1 MESEPGQHSVGEP
14 STQSWVS
21 VLASELT
28 GDLPCVRCG
37 YNLRGLSI
45 REHCPECDAP
55 VRATIL
61 ALVDPKASE
70 FKPLRHPRRTGW
82 GMVLWSVAALLA
94 ALGAWV
100 IRLSELSLSW
110 LKVAWSPSWM
120 PVFVVGMTLLSG
132 VGATV
137 LLRPHAGLSVS
148 ARVRAMVGV
157 IAYGPLAWL
166 LWRLYIHVDAGV
178 VLPVF
183 GGAGASRER
192 VLTRLGIAL
201 TLGVVILGLRP
212 VARGL
217 AMRSVVVRTGKVD
230 RQSLLALLG
239 AVAISASGDVLHL
252 LGSGVRGPVSQ
263 ALTSMEMVLVAVG
276 SVLVTLGL
284 AGIVI
289 DCVRLRP
296 TLEAPGVGIADILDE
311 KPRRRS

>member
-1 MESEPGQHSVGEP
+1 MESETGQQHTGDGSP
-14 STQSWVS
+14 RAWAS

-61 ALVDPKASE
+61 ALVDPRASE
-70 FKPLRHPRRTGW
+70 LKPLRRPRLTGW
-82 GMVLWSVAALLA
+82 GLVLWSGAAVLA

-110 LKVAWSPSWM
+110 LSVAWSPSWA
-120 PVFVVGMTLLSG
+120 PVFVVGMTLLSC
-132 VGATV
+132 VGALV
-137 LLRPHAGLSVS
+137 LLRPHEGLTAS
-148 ARVRAMVGV
+148 ARVRAMIGV
-157 IAYGPLAWL
+157 VAYGPLAWL
-166 LWRLYIHVDAGV
+166 IWRLYIHVDAGV
-178 VLPVF
+178 ALPVF
-183 GGAGASRER
+183 GGGGASRER

-201 TLGVVILGLRP
+201 ALGVVILGLRP

-217 AMRSVVVRTGKVD
+217 AMRSVVMRTGRVD

-239 AVAISASGDVLHL
+239 AVSISASGDVLHL
-252 LGSGVRGPVSQ
+252 LASGVRGPVSQ
-263 ALTSMEMVLVAVG
+263 ALASMEMVLVAVG

-284 AGIVI
+284 FGILI
-289 DCVRLRP
+289 DCLRLRP
-296 TLEAPGVGIADILDE
+296 TLSAPGVGITDILDDE
-311 KPRRRS
+311 PRGRS